1 MTGKYPV
8 VPSNTTAYRKACPNC
23 NSNNIECIGKWL
35 GLYPA
40 IFICKVCQHGFIL
53 RDRHE

>member
-1 MTGKYPV
+1 MIGKYPV

-35 GLYPA
+35 GLYTA
-40 IFICKVCQHGFIL
+40 IFICKDCQHGFIL